1 MKLTDQQLAEF
12 IALYKL
18 KFGKE
23 LTTGEALEK
32 GISLLNLMKTI
43 LLENKRAKDLIVAA
57 TIKSKEKIIK
67 N

>member
-12 IALYKL
+12 ITLYKA

-23 LTTGEALEK
+23 LTTSEALEK
-32 GISLLNLMKTI
+32 GTSLLNLMKTI
-43 LLENKRAKDLIVAA
+43 LLENKRQEDALK
-57 TIKSKEKIIK
+57 KIIK